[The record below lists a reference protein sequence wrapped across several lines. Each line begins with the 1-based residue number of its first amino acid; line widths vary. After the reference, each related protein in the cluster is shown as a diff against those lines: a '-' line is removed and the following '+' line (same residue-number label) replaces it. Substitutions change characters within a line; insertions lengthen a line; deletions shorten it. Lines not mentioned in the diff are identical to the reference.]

1 MTDLYFPSEDH
12 RRALIAKV
20 EAGGLKAL
28 DDPEKREFHAY
39 RYAWRRVRFADFT
52 QKYGADPNGDWFD
65 GVFVN
70 EAVTFYTDGCGLPS
84 RQQHRPDPTPED
96 VAYVETRLVQF
107 RANLAAAEERNRAA
121 VARHVADPRDLAAI
135 QAGLGLTATESNREQ
150 QRGRGWPRRCGVK
163 SSPIRRGHQ

>member
-1 MTDLYFPSEDH
+1 MTDLSFPSEDH
-12 RRALIAKV
+12 RRALVAKV

-28 DDPEKREFHAY
+28 DDLEKREFHAY
-39 RYAWRRVRFADFT
+39 RYAWRRVRLADFT

-70 EAVTFYTDGCGLPS
+70 KAVTFYTDGCGLPS

-121 VARHVADPRDLAAI
+121 VARRVADPRDLAAI
-135 QAGLGLTATESNREQ
+135 QAGLGLTATESNRGIEDGQ
-150 QRGRGWPRRCGVK
+150 DAAE
-163 SSPIRRGHQ
+163 